1 MRNAFY
7 LTGLDWMIHAMCSS
21 ARRCAK
27 TGISSQIVLE
37 LEGMLDEAVFKETA
51 QRFALAFPILNGKVS
66 RNGLLEPYWAIPRR
80 SKPPDLRV
88 EVYHLAEEEISHTL
102 ETCVN
107 KPFRHAREY
116 VVFHLLYP
124 STKCCLLA
132 MTFDH
137 RLLDAHGAEQ
147 FMFLFCQYASGSIEL
162 DKIDYTP
169 PVRRPGL
176 FSQWKKA
183 FNGINCIIHTIH
195 KNVIGSNMVR
205 LTGKKS
211 SLQNEGDFIHLCLN
225 ERDSKNVLKRANRE
239 AGYLMFMPYALSIA
253 CSAFGELA
261 VHRNMTGSFFIPC
274 TTDLRSRDV
283 SWKQMFF
290 NYCSLFFFKVD
301 SESTKNRSLLI
312 QSLKEQFFQQTKE
325 GFPHHLAHFFSLMR
339 YIPIRI
345 FGWMNSKNHASFS
358 FASVGKSL
366 FKEQTLFNLKINNVY
381 HFPLIPPHVGIGFF
395 FTSFRGKINMGVSF
409 RKGILSHEEIKMVQE
424 ALLKF

>member
-1 MRNAFY
+1 MFY
-7 LTGLDWMIHAMCSS
+7 LTGLDWMVHAMDYS
-21 ARRCAK
+21 ARKNTK

-37 LEGMLDEAVFKETA
+37 FEGVLDELLFKESL

-80 SKPPDLRV
+80 SKPPTLRV

-124 STKCCLLA
+124 STKRCLLA

-147 FMFLFCQYASGSIEL
+147 FMLLFCQYASGSIEL

-345 FGWMNSKNHASFS
+345 FGWMNSKNQASFS
-358 FASVGKSL
+358 FASLGESL
-366 FKEQTLFNLKINNVY
+366 LEEQMLFDVKISNVS

-395 FTSFRGKINMGVSF
+395 FTSFEGKINIGISF
-409 RKGILSHEEIKMVQE
+409 RKGLLSKEEKEIIQN